1 VWLGKVPLPI
11 RMLGDCISIPGIDR
25 IVRTI
30 VFQVSVMPNPSG
42 VTATES
48 GRPPMVSMR
57 YLLDH
62 RCMLGMVYPVIQ
74 DHLIDSTTAIGFT
87 LYQNRSRNV
96 GKSRKYN
103 RGWWGLE
110 DVVMIAI

>member
-1 VWLGKVPLPI
+1 
-11 RMLGDCISIPGIDR
+11 MLGDCISIPGMDR

-30 VFQVSVMPNPSG
+30 VFHVSVMPNPSG

-48 GRPPMVSMR
+48 GRSPMVSVR

-62 RCMLGMVYPVIQ
+62 RCRPGMVYPVIQ
-74 DHLIDSTTAIGFT
+74 WHLIDPTTAIGFT

-96 GKSRKYN
+96 GELRKYD

-110 DVVMIAI
+110 DVIMIAI